1 MTDKTKDDSELQ
13 KNSQPADETTS
24 TDAERTEEEQTDDV
38 QNGDEADDSQTQAHA
53 DYTPQ
58 QTKDREETC
67 SSPAC
72 IRIGFL
78 TMPRM

>member
-24 TDAERTEEEQTDDV
+24 TDAERTEEEPTDDV
-38 QNGDEADDSQTQAHA
+38 QNGDEADDSQTQAQA

-58 QTKDREETC
+58 QTKDRE
-67 SSPAC
+67 
-72 IRIGFL
+72 GN
-78 TMPRM
+78 